1 MKQFNIGK
9 EFLVLITRESD
20 RSLLLK
26 AVLEMVNL
34 ISSYIFFSYNSFY
47 SILTIAEESRWKNLF
62 LLLGRTKIR
71 KSRWKNKI

>member
-9 EFLVLITRESD
+9 EFLLLITRESD